1 MHERARK
8 MTPPSAVIADF
19 IAAML
24 CYTQG
29 GCQRNEAAVEAAKI
43 LRGPGSEELRVA
55 AQGPRVAENLE
66 RLADRWGSPALA
78 SAAVIMHTGGLRA
91 TLGPYLL
98 DQAQREAAMPSAYQR
113 TVADFVIV
121 FLDILTAGAEQD
133 ALVQAAAVSSGP
145 GAADL
150 VEATRADSTV
160 KAAADRMTVLA
171 REWESPLLAS
181 LATVY
186 GAGGPGPAAQTY
198 LLEGAK
204 AVASS
209 TSWR

>member
-1 MHERARK
+1 
-8 MTPPSAVIADF
+8 MTPPSAVVADF

-24 CYTQG
+24 CFTQG
-29 GCQRNEAAVEAAKI
+29 GFQRNEAAVEAARI
-43 LRGPGSEELRVA
+43 LRGPGSEELRIA
-55 AQGPRVAENLE
+55 TQGPRVAENLE
-66 RLADRWGSPALA
+66 SLADRWGSPVLA
-78 SAAVIMHTGGLRA
+78 SAAVLMHTGGLRA

-98 DQAQREAAMPSAYQR
+98 ERAQREAALPSAYQR
-113 TVADFVIV
+113 TVADLVVV
-121 FLDILTAGAEQD
+121 FLDILTAGAEQE
-133 ALVQAAAVSSGP
+133 ALVQAAAVLSGP
-145 GAADL
+145 GADDL

-160 KAAADRMTVLA
+160 KGAADRMAVLA
-171 REWESPLLAS
+171 REWASPLLAS

-209 TSWR
+209 TNWR

>member
-1 MHERARK
+1 
-8 MTPPSAVIADF
+8 MTVGATGSPQSAVIADF

-24 CYTQG
+24 SHTQG
-29 GCQRNEAAVEAAKI
+29 GCKRIEAAVEAARN
-43 LRGPGSEELRVA
+43 LRGPGSYELRIA
-55 AQGPRVAENLE
+55 TEGDRVIEDLE

-78 SAAVIMHTGGLRA
+78 SAAVAMRTGGLRA

-98 DQAQREAAMPSAYQR
+98 ERAQREAALPSAYQR

-121 FLDILTAGAEQD
+121 FLDMLTIGAEQE
-133 ALVQAAAVSSGP
+133 ALVQAAAVLSGP
-145 GAADL
+145 GAEDL
-150 VEATRADSTV
+150 VEATTV
-160 KAAADRMTVLA
+160 DTTVSGAADRMTVLSK
-171 REWESPLLAS
+171 EWASPLLAS

>member
-1 MHERARK
+1 

-24 CYTQG
+24 SYTQG
-29 GCQRNEAAVEAAKI
+29 GCKRIEAAVEAARV
-43 LRGPGSEELRVA
+43 LRGPGSDELRTA
-55 AQGPRVAENLE
+55 TEGDRVIENLE

-78 SAAVIMHTGGLRA
+78 SAAVVMHTGGLRA
-91 TLGPYLL
+91 ALGPYLL
-98 DQAQREAAMPSAYQR
+98 ERAQREAALPSAYQR
-113 TVADFVIV
+113 TVADFVVV
-121 FLDILTAGAEQD
+121 FLDMLTVGAEQE
-133 ALVQAAAVSSGP
+133 ALVQAAAVLSGP
-145 GAADL
+145 GADDL
-150 VEATRADSTV
+150 VEATKADTTV
-160 KAAADRMTVLA
+160 RGVGERITVLA

-209 TSWR
+209 TGWR